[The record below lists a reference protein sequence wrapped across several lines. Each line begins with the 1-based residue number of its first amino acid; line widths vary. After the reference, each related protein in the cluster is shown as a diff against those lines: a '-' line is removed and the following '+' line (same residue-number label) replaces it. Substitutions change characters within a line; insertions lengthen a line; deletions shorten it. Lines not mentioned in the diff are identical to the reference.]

1 MVKALILGGLL
12 ALAACQTPSGTFCDI
27 AKPIRLSAQ
36 AIDAMTDAEVT
47 ATLAHNLK
55 GRRLCRWE
63 P

>member
-1 MVKALILGGLL
+1 MVKALIFTGLL

-47 ATLAHNLK
+47 ATLAHNRK
-55 GRRLCRWE
+55 GAKLCGWK